1 MRRVL
6 VILAVVFAGTVPT
19 LFGRAPGRPAVYT
32 AEQAAAGLV
41 ELEKNTFGACTDC
54 HTTSLTGREGD
65 VAELPP
71 VDSLPG
77 EYQNLIN
84 GNGGKVPA
92 LVGPT
97 FVMRWA
103 GRTTKNLNTEFFER
117 FGPRTAHLSEE
128 TRLNLI
134 AYILKANGALPG
146 PQPLTMT
153 TDVEIRTVL
162 PAGPLQSNQ

>member
-1 MRRVL
+1 ML
-6 VILAVVFAGTVPT
+6 AILAVVFASAVPT
-19 LFGRAPGRPAVYT
+19 LVGQAPGRPAVFT

-41 ELEKNTFGACTDC
+41 ELKRNTFGPCTDC

-71 VDSLPG
+71 IGSLPG

-103 GRTTKNLNTEFFER
+103 ARSTRNLSTEFLER
-117 FGPRTAHLSEE
+117 FGPRTGHLSEE
-128 TRLNLI
+128 TRLDLI

-146 PQPLTMT
+146 AQPLTMT
-153 TDVEIRTVL
+153 TDVEIRSIL
-162 PAGPLQSNQ
+162 PDGRVKSNR

>member
-1 MRRVL
+1 M
-6 VILAVVFAGTVPT
+6 
-19 LFGRAPGRPAVYT
+19 
-32 AEQAAAGLV
+32 V
-41 ELEKNTFGACTDC
+41 ELQRNPFGACTDC
-54 HTTSLTGREGD
+54 HTTSLTGREGN

-71 VDSLPG
+71 VNSLPG

-92 LVGPT
+92 LVGAA
-97 FVMRWA
+97 FVTRWA
-103 GRTTKNLNTEFFER
+103 GRTTKNLSTEFFER

-153 TDVEIRTVL
+153 TDVEINAVL
-162 PAGPLQSNQ
+162 PAAPLSVNR

>member
-1 MRRVL
+1 MRRLL
-6 VILAVVFAGTVPT
+6 VILVVVLAGAVPT
-19 LFGRAPGRPAVYT
+19 LVGQAPGRPAVYT

-41 ELEKNTFGACTDC
+41 ELKKNTFGACTDC

-71 VDSLPG
+71 VSSLPG

-97 FVMRWA
+97 FVTRWA
-103 GRTTKNLNTEFFER
+103 ARTTRNLSTEFLER

-134 AYILKANGALPG
+134 AYILQANGALPG
-146 PQPLTMT
+146 TQPLTMT

-162 PAGPLQSNQ
+162 PVGPPNSNR